1 MTLRAK
7 LATTQP
13 AGIEVS
19 DQETRKGFPGIFS
32 AKQGAK
38 LRHPWD
44 GANSNVQLYIPLQ
57 KTEGVSPDRVFL
69 GHHLANTL
77 PECGRICRV
86 LTTKSSSQSEVV
98 TPKDDRSILSQ
109 GYWAL
114 LFDFHKAVRHHTQT
128 VARIRQRDPRYT

>member
-1 MTLRAK
+1 VVSDKGRSADVPGQPNFDRKSHWDPFFGVTLRAK

-19 DQETRKGFPGIFS
+19 DQETRKEFPGIFS

-44 GANSNVQLYIPLQ
+44 RANSNVQLYVPLQ
-57 KTEGVSPDRVFL
+57 KTEGAILDRVFL
-69 GHHLANTL
+69 GHHLANTF

-86 LTTKSSSQSEVV
+86 LTTRSSSQSEGAENVI
-98 TPKDDRSILSQ
+98 RFW
-109 GYWAL
+109 GER
-114 LFDFHKAVRHHTQT
+114 FD
-128 VARIRQRDPRYT
+128 QR